1 MKTILFLCTGNY
13 YRSRFAEEMFNHSA
27 ARASVDWTAQSRAL
41 AIERGHA
48 NVGPIS
54 PVVLQALRDRE
65 VRPRGADRFRS
76 NALRWT
82 WKAPITSSRSR
93 RTEHRPLILER
104 LPQWER
110 RLEYWHIDDID
121 GAEPVVTLALI
132 DSHVDALI
140 DRLLIR
146 IG

>member
-27 ARASVDWTAQSRAL
+27 ARASVGWTAQSRAL

-48 NVGPIS
+48 NVGSIS

-65 VRPRGADRFRS
+65 VRPRGADRFPLQCTPLDLEGADHIV
-76 NALRWT
+76 AL
-82 WKAPITSSRSR
+82 K

-104 LPQWER
+104 FPRWER

-132 DSHVDALI
+132 DSHVNALI
-140 DRLLIR
+140 N
-146 IG
+146 